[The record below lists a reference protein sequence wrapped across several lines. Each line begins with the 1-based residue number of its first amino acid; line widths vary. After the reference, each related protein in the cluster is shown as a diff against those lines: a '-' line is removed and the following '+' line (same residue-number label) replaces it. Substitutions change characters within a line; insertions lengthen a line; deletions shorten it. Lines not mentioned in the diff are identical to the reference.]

1 MYRQLLNDLP
11 LETLIQNANRLEV
24 AVQEAEKML
33 IELEEQQIELE
44 ATNEMLRG
52 SYKMLTDTSSNFNLF
67 GIKQRVLKMVKEYVN
82 NLIPD
87 DGEKVEFSANVE

>member
-1 MYRQLLNDLP
+1 MYRQLVDDLP
-11 LETLIQNANRLEV
+11 LNTLIQNANRLEV

-33 IELEEQQIELE
+33 IELEEQQIELR

-52 SYKMLTDTSSNFNLF
+52 SYKMLTDTSQHFNLF
-67 GIKQRVLKMVKEYVN
+67 EIKQRVLKMVKEYVN

-87 DGEKVEFSANVE
+87 DGEKVEFSANV

>member
-67 GIKQRVLKMVKEYVN
+67 EIKQRVLKMVKEYVN